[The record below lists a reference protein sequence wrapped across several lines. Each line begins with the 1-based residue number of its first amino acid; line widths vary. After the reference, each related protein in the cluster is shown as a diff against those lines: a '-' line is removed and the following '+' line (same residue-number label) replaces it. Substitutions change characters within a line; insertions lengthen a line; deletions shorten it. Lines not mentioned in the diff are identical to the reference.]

1 MQEQAHPWQTEEL
14 AKTFLE
20 DVRAAI
26 PLAAEQIEVLLC
38 VVRAAVGQVTRF
50 ADLGCGDGI
59 LGRAVLA
66 RYPAARGVFLDFSA
80 PMMAAARKAMQTEG
94 RQATF
99 VVQDLAAKSWQD
111 AIARDGPLDLVVS
124 GLAIHHLSDERKR
137 ELYAEIFALLR
148 PGGLFLN
155 LEHVAF
161 RSPWAEQ
168 AFDDL
173 FVDFLWSYHKS
184 RGGDKPRDEVA
195 QQWYYRRDKQTNL
208 LAPVE
213 VQCRWLEEIGFVD
226 VDCFFK
232 LFQLALFGGRK
243 P

>member
-1 MQEQAHPWQTEEL
+1 M
-14 AKTFLE
+14 
-20 DVRAAI
+20 
-26 PLAAEQIEVLLC
+26 LLR
-38 VVRAAVGQVTRF
+38 VVRAVLPQVERV

-59 LGRAVLA
+59 LGRAVLSQ
-66 RYPAARGVFLDFSA
+66 YPAAQGLFLDFSE
-80 PMMAAARKAMQTEG
+80 PMIAAAKKAVQTEG

-99 VVQDLAAKSWQD
+99 AVRDLAAKSWLD
-111 AIARDGPLDLVVS
+111 AIPRDAPLDLVVS
-124 GLAIHHLSDERKR
+124 GLAIHHLSDARKR
-137 ELYAEIFALLR
+137 ELYGEIFAALR

-161 RSPWAEQ
+161 RSPWAEA
-168 AFDDL
+168 AFDNL

-184 RGGDKPRDEVA
+184 RDGVKDRDEVA
-195 QQWYYRRDKQTNL
+195 QQWYHRRDKTTNF
-208 LAPVE
+208 LAPVN
-213 VQCRWLEEIGFVD
+213 VQCRWLEELGFVN